1 MGLFSR
7 FKSVIKAKTSA
18 VLEKLE
24 DPEEQLD
31 YAYEQLIEERK
42 RIDRA
47 VRDSIADRNLI
58 RNELEEHQRQMER
71 AFESAKKYRTRALQL
86 QEKLG
91 DKEDPDTQ
99 QKIHKLNEAA
109 MKLLMEKLK
118 REERVKDLSIK
129 LEKAEVRINSMKEK
143 RIDLKAKLED
153 LRAKKEELKSEWRMA
168 KAEER
173 IAGALTGIGGDF
185 SDVSLTLE
193 RMEEKVKRKKALAA
207 ATADVA
213 ELDKDVIELEAEAE
227 KEMLAE
233 VSLEELD
240 RELLAEGKIKM
251 LAPGKLSSFLIA
263 ISGGGTWAFPA
274 EHKEEILKQ
283 INELDDELTE
293 LNKKEALTPEKFNEI
308 YPKIFKLI
316 REKGKLVGRDIDL
329 ASVLPEGQPYAE
341 PEVKLP
347 PEDLEYDEA
356 LALFQGKGLI
366 AG

>member
-7 FKSVIKAKTSA
+7 FKNVLKAKTSA
-18 VLEKLE
+18 VIEKFE

-31 YAYEQLIEERK
+31 YAYEQLLEERK

-47 VRDSIADRNLI
+47 VRDAIANRNLI
-58 RNELEEHQRQMER
+58 RNELEEQQRQMEK

-91 DKEDPDTQ
+91 DKDDPDTK
-99 QKIHKLNEAA
+99 QKVKTLNETA

-118 REERVKDLSIK
+118 REERVKELSIK
-129 LEKAEVRINSMKEK
+129 LEKAEVRINAMKEK
-143 RIDLKAKLED
+143 RIDLKAKLDD

-173 IAGALTGIGGDF
+173 IAGALTGIGSDF
-185 SDVSLTLE
+185 SDVSLTIE

-213 ELDKDVIELEAEAE
+213 ELDKDVIEAEAE
-227 KEMLAE
+227 REMLTE
-233 VSLEELD
+233 VSLEDLD
-240 RELLAEGKIKM
+240 RELLAEGKINKM
-251 LAPGKLSSFLIA
+251 LAPGKLSFFLVA
-263 ISGGGTWAFPA
+263 VSGGGTWAFPV
-274 EHKEEILKQ
+274 ERREEILKQ
-283 INELDDELTE
+283 LNELDDELTE
-293 LNKKEALTPEKFNEI
+293 LNKKGALTLEKFNEI
-308 YPKIFKLI
+308 YPKIFKFI

-329 ASVLPEGQPYAE
+329 ASVLPEGQSYPEA
-341 PEVKLP
+341 EVKLP
-347 PEDLEYDEA
+347 PEDLEYEEA